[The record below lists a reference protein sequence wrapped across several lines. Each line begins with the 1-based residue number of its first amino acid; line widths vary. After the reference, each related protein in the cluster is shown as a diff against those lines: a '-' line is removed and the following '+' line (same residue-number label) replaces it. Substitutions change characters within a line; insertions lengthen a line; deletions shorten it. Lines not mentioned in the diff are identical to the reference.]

1 MPTASLVLVLA
12 CLAPPPAESAP
23 PTASEQVE
31 VVAVEPPPAPELPR
45 DAFAPADTAP
55 IVPAPAPTPT
65 TTPAPN
71 PNPNPTWQA
80 ELFADLLYA
89 VNSNTPD
96 NHVMRG
102 FLTSPRSGEFTPNT
116 VGAFV
121 RHAVNDAEPWWFE
134 LGIHAGPAVDALVGA
149 EPEPGGADSR
159 YAGLEVFK
167 HIALANAGF
176 RIRKSGTTIGAG
188 VLESPL
194 GLSSF
199 WTFRNPNY
207 TPMWQNNIVPYYFSG
222 ARITQDIPGG
232 LTLAAWV
239 VNGAQTYADA
249 NEAPS
254 GMFSLTY
261 TPKPRKGMKG
271 LTLKSHVLFGPEG
284 PSIAPEDWYILW
296 DSTLVWDFDAH
307 FTMGF
312 CWDYAIEN
320 PGRAIGDQN
329 VYMGGGIL
337 ARGTIFESEVATID
351 LVLRPDFLWDRDGR
365 FFGVEQLL
373 LTPTATLNAYVWERL
388 IVRAEYR
395 FDYSNNENGFF
406 YRGAATTDGGP
417 DLAQLQ
423 HTVFVSLT
431 ALWDFWFGRRKAG

>member
-1 MPTASLVLVLA
+1 MPTSLALLA
-12 CLAPPPAESAP
+12 LTLLSPPDAAPTE
-23 PTASEQVE
+23 TVE
-31 VVAVEPPPAPELPR
+31 IVAIEPPPAPTPSEPPPAPSDTAAPTTVPTLPL
-45 DAFAPADTAP
+45 DATAP
-55 IVPAPAPTPT
+55 IDAPAPKPE
-65 TTPAPN
+65 PKH
-71 PNPNPTWQA
+71 TWQA

-89 VNSNTPD
+89 VNSNSPD

-102 FLTSPRSGEFTPNT
+102 FLTSPRSGEFTPNV

-121 RHAVNDAEPWWFE
+121 RHAANEDEPWWFE
-134 LGIHAGPAVDALVGA
+134 LGIHAGPAVDALVAA
-149 EPEPGGADSR
+149 EPSPGGAQSR

-188 VLESPL
+188 VIESPF

-207 TPMWQNNIVPYYFSG
+207 APMWQNNIVPYYFSG

-232 LTLAAWV
+232 LTFAAWV

-249 NEAPS
+249 NKAPS
-254 GMFSLTY
+254 GIASLTW

-271 LTLKSHVLFGPEG
+271 LVLKSHVLFGPEG
-284 PSIAPEDWYILW
+284 PSIAPEDWYVLW

-320 PGRAIGDQN
+320 PGRIRGDQN

-337 ARGTIFESEVATID
+337 ARGTIFENEVATMD
-351 LVLRPDFLWDRDGR
+351 LVLRPDVLWDRDGR
-365 FFGVEQLL
+365 FFGVEQQWFV
-373 LTPTATLNAYVWERL
+373 TPTATLNTYVWERL

-395 FDYSNNENGFF
+395 FDWSSNERGFF
-406 YRGAATTDGGP
+406 YRKDATADGGP
-417 DLAQLQ
+417 GLARTQ
-423 HTVFVSLT
+423 HTVFVGLT
-431 ALWDFWFGRRKAG
+431 ALWDFWFGRRRA